1 MSSNTNTNTNTIYKI
16 GLDAIDT
23 VKIDKKDFQ
32 RLCFIN
38 NAINDGWS
46 VKKRNQS
53 YFFSKKIEGCEKVI
67 AENYLDEFIISNNKF
82 FSVK

>member
-1 MSSNTNTNTNTIYKI
+1 MSSNTNTIYKI
-16 GLDAIDT
+16 SLDALDT

-38 NAINDGWS
+38 NALNDGWS
-46 VKKRNQS
+46 VKKREQT
-53 YFFSKKIEGCEKVI
+53 YIFSKKIEGIKKVI
-67 AENYLDEFIISNNKF
+67 AENYLDEFIVSNNKL